1 MARALVIG
9 GTSLLG
15 RPLVRALLDGGHEV
29 TIMHRSSGTPFG
41 DRVAEVY
48 ADRNDPEAV
57 AQAVSGHTYDWVFD
71 NVYDWAR
78 GTTGEQVRGT
88 LEALGPALDRYV
100 YTSSV
105 AVYPEGGPWDERSEL
120 VPGTVPNVYAAQK
133 ADGERAVFAF
143 AAETGLAVSTV
154 RPAFVYGPHNPF
166 DREAFFWDRM
176 LAGRPILIPDD
187 GARTMQW
194 VHADDVARASVA
206 AASMDAAAGE
216 AFNLAGPSISQNDF
230 VRVLAEAAG
239 VEAELVPVPRETLV
253 AAGGQLMEPPLYF
266 GAYLDVPALSV
277 TGDKVRDRLGVELIS
292 LREGMTDTFTWYRDQ
307 DRPALDTAWE
317 DAVLKS
323 VGRGS

>member
-1 MARALVIG
+1 
-9 GTSLLG
+9 
-15 RPLVRALLDGGHEV
+15 
-29 TIMHRSSGTPFG
+29 MHRSPTTPFG
-41 DRVAEVY
+41 DQVAEVY

-57 AQAVSGHTYDWVFD
+57 AQAVSGHTFDWVFD

-88 LEALGPALDRYV
+88 LEALGPELDRYV

-105 AVYPEGGPWDERSEL
+105 AVYPEGGPWDEHSEL

-154 RPAFVYGPHNPF
+154 RPAFVYGPDNPF

-187 GARTMQW
+187 GEGAMQW
-194 VHADDVARASVA
+194 VHADDIARASVA
-206 AASMDAAAGE
+206 AASMDAAVGE
-216 AFNLAGPSISQNDF
+216 AFNLAGPSISQRDF

-253 AAGGQLMEPPLYF
+253 AAGGQLMESPLYF
-266 GAYLDVPALSV
+266 GAYLDVPPITV
-277 TGDKVRDRLGVELIS
+277 TGDQVRDRLGVELIS
-292 LREGMTDTFTWYRDQ
+292 LRDGMTDTFTWYRDQ